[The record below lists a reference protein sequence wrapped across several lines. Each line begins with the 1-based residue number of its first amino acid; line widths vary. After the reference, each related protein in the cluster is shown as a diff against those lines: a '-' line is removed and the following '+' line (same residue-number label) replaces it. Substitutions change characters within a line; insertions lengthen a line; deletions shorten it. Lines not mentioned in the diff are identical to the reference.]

1 MCLYLCIVSE
11 WHLVD
16 HVRLSSMI
24 YYGVIS
30 MVFVCL
36 CGKYEDVQDS
46 SCRVRAGMECV
57 SSQLY
62 YLRPAAE
69 ILVLWIWP
77 PSGLTFE
84 PCSWKTKYVHSLL
97 IADMEIGNVTNRNK
111 TREE

>member
-1 MCLYLCIVSE
+1 
-11 WHLVD
+11 
-16 HVRLSSMI
+16 
-24 YYGVIS
+24 

-46 SCRVRAGMECV
+46 SYRVKAGMECV
-57 SSQLY
+57 SLQLY